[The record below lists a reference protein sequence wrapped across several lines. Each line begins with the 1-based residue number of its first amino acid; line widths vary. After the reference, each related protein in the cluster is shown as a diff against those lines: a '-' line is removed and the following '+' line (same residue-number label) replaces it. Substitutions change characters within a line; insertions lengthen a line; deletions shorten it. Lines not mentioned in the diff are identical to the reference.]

1 MISIIK
7 ILLLSWFVSSF
18 APLQWLLE
26 LIPHKL
32 TKLILMTITG
42 CWKCCS
48 LWVGLILSGDIWISL
63 IASVI
68 ASLLQIIKNK
78 LKI

>member
-1 MISIIK
+1 MVKLVSMAIS
-7 ILLLSWFVSSF
+7 
-18 APLQWLLE
+18 
-26 LIPHKL
+26 
-32 TKLILMTITG
+32 G

-68 ASLLQIIKNK
+68 ASLLQVIKNK
-78 LKI
+78 MKI